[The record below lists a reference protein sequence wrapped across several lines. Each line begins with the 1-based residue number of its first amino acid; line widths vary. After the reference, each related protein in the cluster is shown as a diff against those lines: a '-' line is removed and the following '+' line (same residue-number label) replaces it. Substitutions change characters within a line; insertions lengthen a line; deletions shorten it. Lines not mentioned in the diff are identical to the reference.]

1 MDKDKSKR
9 ANPSPHEASGVEI
22 SIQQIHAEYGLKYA
36 RDVRATDTGYL
47 SLFCLKP
54 NRHDLP
60 TFSARWDS
68 AANTVDI
75 DLLGDANESSLFKS
89 NDAEAAGYTGH
100 HSAMLGPSAYLVDIR
115 RPPTGTIFV
124 GEIRLDVSLIFQRHE
139 TLQGEVGEIKDD
151 LTISIVCPDCGPVKA
166 ALPDPT
172 GLVYCSKC
180 GTDVRRSFQRGL
192 MNIKKVGVLGC
203 GLMGSGIA
211 QVCATAGFDVTVL
224 EVEQKYLDKGFA
236 GIEKSLAKFAERPVE
251 KGGIT
256 PQQKDAIRARLR
268 GTTNKAEL
276 ADCDIVI
283 EAIIENVDEKK
294 KMYASIDGV
303 VKKDAIFASN
313 TSSISVTELLTS
325 VKRPERFIGLHF
337 FNPVPLMKL
346 VEVVRTIATA
356 PEVYEA
362 AYLFAQRLGKVP
374 VRTSDKTGFIVNRL
388 LVPYL
393 LDAIRAYEEGVGS
406 IEDIDNAMK
415 LGCGYPMGP
424 FTLLDFVGLD
434 TTYYITHVM
443 YDEFKERRFASP
455 PLLKRMVMA
464 GWYGRKSGRGFYDYS
479 DAAKPVA
486 GKF

>member
-1 MDKDKSKR
+1 MQIKR
-9 ANPSPHEASGVEI
+9 
-22 SIQQIHAEYGLKYA
+22 
-36 RDVRATDTGYL
+36 
-47 SLFCLKP
+47 
-54 NRHDLP
+54 
-60 TFSARWDS
+60 
-68 AANTVDI
+68 
-75 DLLGDANESSLFKS
+75 
-89 NDAEAAGYTGH
+89 
-100 HSAMLGPSAYLVDIR
+100 
-115 RPPTGTIFV
+115 
-124 GEIRLDVSLIFQRHE
+124 
-139 TLQGEVGEIKDD
+139 
-151 LTISIVCPDCGPVKA
+151 
-166 ALPDPT
+166 
-172 GLVYCSKC
+172 
-180 GTDVRRSFQRGL
+180 
-192 MNIKKVGVLGC
+192 VGVLGC

-211 QVCATAGFDVTVL
+211 QVAAMAGFDVTVL

-236 GIEKSLAKFAERPVE
+236 GIEKSLAKFAERPIE

-256 PQQKDAIRARLR
+256 APQKDAILARLK
-268 GTTNKAEL
+268 GTTSKQDL
-276 ADCDIVI
+276 AGCDIVI

-294 KMYASIDGV
+294 KMYASLDPI

-346 VEVVRTIATA
+346 VEVVKTIATA
-356 PEVYEA
+356 PDVYDA
-362 AYLFAQRLGKVP
+362 AYEFGKKLGKVP

-388 LVPYL
+388 LVPYM

-455 PLLKRMVMA
+455 PLLKRLVMA
-464 GWYGRKSGRGFYDYS
+464 GWYGKKTGKGFYDYS
-479 DAAKPVA
+479 DPSNPRPNTL
-486 GKF
+486 